1 MIHAIKFDWN
11 NITIE
16 VRGDS
21 DNVLHWVENDH
32 FCSELATPPIIMFL
46 CLCEMF
52 YIHVKK
58 GTHIKADLN
67 FMYDSL
73 VRLKL
78 VNVLLVDAFGLSG
91 PTHSSINGTFQNTV
105 SRCRLSQSTSTEK
118 DSLPL
123 WQSTVSH
130 LWKCDLCQYLIFL
143 MSKKYEFSHT
153 VCD

>member
-1 MIHAIKFDWN
+1 MLLNLVRIILLSKFVRIKS
-11 NITIE
+11 
-16 VRGDS
+16 V
-21 DNVLHWVENDH
+21 H
-32 FCSELATPPIIMFL
+32 FLSELAVSPIIIFL

-52 YIHVKK
+52 HIHVKK
-58 GTHIKADLN
+58 VTHIKAELN
-67 FMYDSL
+67 FVCESL
-73 VRLKL
+73 SRLKL
-78 VNVLLVDAFGLSG
+78 DDALLVGVYGLSG
-91 PTHSSINGTFQNTV
+91 PTHPSINGAIQNTV